1 MNPSRDKF
9 IVEWFGGCWH
19 EWKRTK
25 GHMSGNYAYNADKDD
40 TFICVHCKQD
50 KDCVF
55 NDPDFDTYE
64 GFGLVWG
71 WMRKDKL
78 AWRKFLVYLDNR
90 SNMDAPFQVI
100 NLIDTPSKF
109 ADAVHDFLKGQR

>member
-9 IVEWFGGCWH
+9 IVEWFGGHQH
-19 EWKRTK
+19 EWTAYVNANGMRKLKCSTCDK
-25 GHMSGNYAYNADKDD
+25 QTTYGNTSQYTIN
-40 TFICVHCKQD
+40 
-50 KDCVF
+50 
-55 NDPDFDTYE
+55 FDTYE
-64 GFGLVWG
+64 GFGELWEM
-71 WMRKDKL
+71 MRKNKL

-109 ADAVHDFLKGQR
+109 ADAVYNFLKGQVKE